1 SPLLPA
7 GLVVDTFGD
16 FGFLAIALVQTRD
29 LRPVGMPQLFG
40 QRFFLSGYPIF
51 PRYRSAEGRVLR
63 GLRILR
69 SDTDSALMKYA
80 GNALTHYRYQ
90 PSAIETNHDD
100 GCISV
105 IVRSR
110 NAVADLVVTADLASR
125 PAPL

>member
-1 SPLLPA
+1 MVLPVHCFRRHPIPIVATFEFSLVLCFALPSRVLSPLLPA

-40 QRFFLSGYPIF
+40 QRFFLSGYRIF
-51 PRYRSAEGRVLR
+51 TRYRTAEGRVLR

-80 GNALTHYRYQ
+80 GNALTHYR
-90 PSAIETNHDD
+90 
-100 GCISV
+100 
-105 IVRSR
+105 
-110 NAVADLVVTADLASR
+110 
-125 PAPL
+125 